1 MSSSPVHA
9 LIPADFENAL
19 QSAMIADRFYLRR
32 KWQEIRSLQKTG
44 DEKSRTGTQQII
56 HALVQKLH
64 HSQQKYAARLERLPK
79 PEYPLELPVSGKKND
94 IAAAILKHQ
103 VVIVCGETG
112 SGKTTQLP
120 KICLELGRGVAGLI
134 GHTQPRRIAA
144 RSVASRIAQELQTP
158 LGEAVGYKVRF
169 NDKLSESSY
178 VKLMTDGILLAETQ
192 SDKFLN
198 AYDTIIIDEA
208 HERSLNID
216 FLLGYLKQLLPKRPD
231 LKIIVTSATI
241 DAERFSQHFNGA
253 PVIEVSGRTFPVE
266 IRYRPLGKA
275 GFRAKEIAEP
285 ENAQFDLDDETDVL
299 SENLLGIP
307 RKAKTEARWLEEDD
321 EEEAIEEA
329 ILDAADDLLRQGDGD
344 ILVFLPGEREIRDV
358 ADHLRKYQ
366 GRSAKL
372 KHIEVLPLFARLS
385 IEDQQKI
392 FKSHSM
398 RRIVL
403 ATNVAETSLT
413 VPGIK
418 YVIDAGLARVNR
430 YSPRAK
436 VEQLQIEKIS
446 QAAARQRAGRCGRVS
461 NGICVRLYSEEDF
474 NNRPEFTDPEI
485 LRSSLASV
493 ILRMAALRLGDVAE
507 FPFIEAPSSRL
518 IADGYQQLQELGAVD
533 SRRQITELGLQL
545 AKLPLDPRVGRMILA
560 AKREHCLREIL
571 IIASVLSIQDPR
583 ERPMDK
589 REAADNAHAKFAGEG
604 SDFMSYL
611 KLWDFFDHALKH
623 KKSNKDLLNQCHSN
637 FLSFLRLKEW
647 RELHGQLLEIVTEME
662 FKFNEKEANYE
673 QIHKALLS
681 GLLGNIGFKDGES
694 ESYAGARGIRFHIA
708 PGSTLKKT
716 RPKWVMA
723 AELVDTSRLY
733 ARCVAKIEPDW
744 IEPLARGLTESHYSD
759 PRWDR
764 KMGMVNAWE
773 RVSLYGLTIIP
784 KRRVHYGPINPVEA
798 REIFIREAL
807 ANGEFD
813 TRAAF
818 FVANERLI
826 AEVEELEHKARRQ
839 DVLVDEHQL
848 FAFYDA
854 RIPSGIYNAASFE
867 KWRTDAEKLN
877 AKLLYLTREDL
888 MRHGA
893 DAITAVQFPEKMQLL
908 PLPMGE
914 GWGEGGVEVSLKYR
928 FEPGHTLDGVTATI
942 PLALLNQ
949 LNPVQ
954 TEWLVPGMLREKLTY
969 LIKALPKTF
978 RRVCVPVPEFV
989 TGFLEHVEQMSF
1001 RRKSESSGVTQKTL
1015 DSDLRR
1021 NDEYKN
1027 FSLLETLATYIQHK
1041 TTLKISKDDW
1051 SLNDIPAHHLMN
1063 FSVVDDAGR
1072 ELAMGRDWHALKK
1085 QLGSAAQLTFRNTSP
1100 DIEKTGLKQWDF
1112 GDLPQTLSFER
1123 DGLKVTGYP
1132 ALEDDIDSVS
1142 VKLFDT
1148 EREALQSHRKGI
1160 CRLMRFELKEQM
1172 KQLEKSLPN
1181 FNQYALLLRSV
1192 MSPDDL
1198 REDMIAAIAD
1208 RAFIGEDDLPRN
1220 NGDFMK
1226 LKQRA
1231 RTRLPA
1237 VTEAVARQAQ
1247 AIATEFQLLTQKQSQ
1262 MATTVN
1268 RLKRDLDQQVS
1279 ALVHQGCF
1287 SHTPWEQL
1295 QHIPRYLKAL
1305 RLRIEKHPANP
1316 ERDGKNAASIGL
1328 VWQRW
1333 QDKMNAL
1340 QQSHQEIPV
1349 VIRDFRWLIEEL
1361 RVSLFAQEL
1370 KTPFPVSI
1378 KRLEKIWQDICS

>member
-1 MSSSPVHA
+1 MIKFAPMNVSKPDN
-9 LIPADFENAL
+9 LIPANFEHAL
-19 QSAMIADRFYLRR
+19 QGCMLADRHALRR
-32 KWQEIRSLQKTG
+32 KVQEIKTLQKTA
-44 DEKSRTGTQQII
+44 DEKSNAKAQR
-56 HALVQKLH
+56 LMNEVVQKMH
-64 HSQQKYAARLERLPK
+64 TSQQKYQLRLAQLPK
-79 PEYPLELPVSGKKND
+79 PEYPLELPVSGKREE
-94 IAAAILKHQ
+94 IASAISRHQ

-120 KICLELGRGVAGLI
+120 KICLALGRGVSGLI

-144 RSVASRIAQELQTP
+144 RSVASRIAQELKTP

-178 VKLMTDGILLAETQ
+178 IKLMTDGILLAETQ

-231 LKIIVTSATI
+231 LKVIVTSATI
-241 DAERFSQHFNGA
+241 DADRFSQHFNGA

-266 IRYRPLGKA
+266 IRYRPLGAA
-275 GFRAKEIAEP
+275 GFRAREVAEADNP
-285 ENAQFDLDDETDVL
+285 QFDLDDETVF
-299 SENLLGIP
+299 GIA

-366 GRSAKL
+366 GRSTKL

-392 FKSHSM
+392 FRSHTG

-430 YSPRAK
+430 YSTRAK

-446 QAAARQRAGRCGRVS
+446 QAAAKQRAGRCGRVS
-461 NGICVRLYSEEDF
+461 NGICVRLYSEQDF
-474 NNRPEFTDPEI
+474 NGRPEFTEPEI
-485 LRSSLASV
+485 LRSSLAAV

-518 IADGYQQLQELGAVD
+518 IADGYQLLQELGAVD
-533 SRRQITELGLQL
+533 ARRQITDTGLQL

-611 KLWDFFDHALKH
+611 KLWDFFDNALKT

-662 FKFNEKEANYE
+662 FKLNEKEANFE
-673 QIHKALLS
+673 QIHKALLA
-681 GLLGNIGFKDGES
+681 GLLGNIGFKDGDND
-694 ESYAGARGIRFHIA
+694 SYAGARGIRFHIA

-723 AELVDTSRLY
+723 AELVDTTKLY
-733 ARCVAKIEPDW
+733 ARGVAKIEPDW
-744 IEPLARGLTESHYSD
+744 IEPLARGLTDSHYSD

-784 KRRVHYGPINPVEA
+784 KRRVHYGPINPVES

-813 TRAAF
+813 TKAAF
-818 FVANERLI
+818 FTANERLI

-839 DVLVDEHQL
+839 DVLVDEHKL

-854 RIPSGIYNAASFE
+854 KIPADIFNAASFE
-867 KWRTDAEKLN
+867 KWRADAEKISPR
-877 AKLLYLTREDL
+877 LLYLTRDDL

-893 DAITAVQFPEKMQLL
+893 DAITAVQFPEKIMLD
-908 PLPMGE
+908 
-914 GWGEGGVEVSLKYR
+914 GVETNLKYR
-928 FEPGHTLDGVTATI
+928 FEPGHVLDGVTATV

-954 TEWLVPGMLREKLTY
+954 TEWLVPGMLREKITY

-989 TGFLEHVEQMSF
+989 TGFLEEVGEQFSQPM
-1001 RRKSESSGVTQKTL
+1001 L
-1015 DSDLRR
+1015 D
-1021 NDEYKN
+1021 
-1027 FSLLETLATYIQHK
+1027 TLASYIQRK
-1041 TTLKISKDDW
+1041 TTLKISKEDW
-1051 SLNDIPAHHLMN
+1051 DLSDIPPHHLMN
-1063 FSVVDDAGR
+1063 FSVLDDSGR
-1072 ELAMGRDWHALKK
+1072 ELAMGRDWNALKK

-1132 ALEDDIDSVS
+1132 ALEDTQDSIA

-1148 EREALQSHRKGI
+1148 EREAEISHRKGV

-1181 FNQYALLLRSV
+1181 FNQYALVLRNV
-1192 MSPDDL
+1192 MSADDL
-1198 REDMIAAIAD
+1198 REDMILAIAD
-1208 RAFIGEDDLPRN
+1208 RAFIGEDDLPRTN
-1220 NGDFMK
+1220 AEFMV

-1237 VTEAVARQAQ
+1237 VTQAVARQAQ
-1247 AIATEFQLLTQKQSQ
+1247 AIATEYQLLVQKQGQ
-1262 MATTVN
+1262 MLATVN
-1268 RLKRDLDQQVS
+1268 RLKRDLEQQIS
-1279 ALVHQGCF
+1279 LLVYKGCF
-1287 SHTPWEQL
+1287 HQTPWEQL

-1316 ERDGKNAASIGL
+1316 DRDGKNATSVGL
-1328 VWQRW
+1328 IWQKW
-1333 QDKMNAL
+1333 QDKVNAL
-1340 QQSHQEIPV
+1340 SAAHLDIPQHLL
-1349 VIRDFRWLIEEL
+1349 DFRWLIEEL

-1370 KTPFPVSI
+1370 KTPFPVSL
-1378 KRLEKIWQDICS
+1378 KRLEKAWADMRF